1 MQTTENTHPQSFK
14 AHLSSNSSHKEQAEP
29 LALLQNWVQG
39 KGEGSCKKKQKK
51 LEVAF
56 KRWKEVAGFF
66 PPIKLTE
73 PPQAE
78 PSALQEAEKLERY
91 FFLWLIQ
98 ETPFSH
104 QVHAKNLTKIT
115 PWVSKFWKVT
125 IIQENAWAKFSIT
138 AIYSQLCSSTKRQ
151 IKHAQYSADM
161 CFKTALQDVIA
172 VVAFLVH
179 SSYTVHIYHF
189 LPYE

>member
-91 FFLWLIQ
+91 FFSLTNSRDTIQ
-98 ETPFSH
+98 S
-104 QVHAKNLTKIT
+104 
-115 PWVSKFWKVT
+115 
-125 IIQENAWAKFSIT
+125 
-138 AIYSQLCSSTKRQ
+138 SSTCK
-151 IKHAQYSADM
+151 K
-161 CFKTALQDVIA
+161 
-172 VVAFLVH
+172 
-179 SSYTVHIYHF
+179 
-189 LPYE
+189 PYENYPMSQ